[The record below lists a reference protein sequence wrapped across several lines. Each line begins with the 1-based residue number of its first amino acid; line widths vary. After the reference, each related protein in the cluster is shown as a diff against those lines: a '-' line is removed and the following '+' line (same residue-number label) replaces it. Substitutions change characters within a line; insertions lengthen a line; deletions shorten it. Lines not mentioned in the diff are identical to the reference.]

1 MRSNSYRCLIAI
13 AAFFGLSIEIVDIN
27 LAFLYGQIDYNI
39 YTELP
44 IAMFDA
50 YLVCKLLKSL
60 YNLKQAPRIWYETL
74 RKALSTMSIHQ
85 LESNTSVFGKKQS
98 HRVQNTIFVDPTLII
113 SVHVNDILMVGLPET
128 IKTFKQTLAKKFK
141 IKDIGPAK
149 DYLKIEIEQ
158 SHRGNDIRIHQ
169 NCYLKQILSKF
180 DAANFN
186 FIKSPLSPNV
196 EIDLSDTK
204 FLTNARKLL
213 YQQKIDNLTYA
224 M

>member
-1 MRSNSYRCLIAI
+1 
-13 AAFFGLSIEIVDIN
+13 
-27 LAFLYGQIDYNI
+27 
-39 YTELP
+39 
-44 IAMFDA
+44 
-50 YLVCKLLKSL
+50 
-60 YNLKQAPRIWYETL
+60 
-74 RKALSTMSIHQ
+74 
-85 LESNTSVFGKKQS
+85 
-98 HRVQNTIFVDPTLII
+98 
-113 SVHVNDILMVGLPET
+113 VNDILMVGLPET

-186 FIKSPLSPNV
+186 FTKSPLSPNV

-224 M
+224 MQDTRPDLTFSVFLLSRFLTRPTEAIDALIKRMLRYVRDSTAKGITYKRRKGNELLSIKTYTDSDFAGKHIRGDARSTSGYVMIMTGGAIS